1 MLLLYLLLLLLMM
14 LLSILDLPF
23 ADESVVL
30 VVGVV
35 LCIPLELRVKVHVQ
49 IRAASRFVLLEV
61 SEHHLSSG
69 DPLKALVP
77 ISVKTS
83 QPVVCSVLRVDH
95 VEDRLDEV
103 ALCLV

>member
-1 MLLLYLLLLLLMM
+1 MLVFWLLYLLLL

-23 ADESVVL
+23 ADEPVVL

-61 SEHHLSSG
+61 SEHHLSAG
-69 DPLKALVP
+69 NPLKALVP

-83 QPVVCSVLRVDH
+83 QPVVRSVLRVDY

>member
-1 MLLLYLLLLLLMM
+1 MNPLSLSLVLLLYLLSLLFMWLLYLLLLLLM

-23 ADESVVL
+23 ADEPVVL

-61 SEHHLSSG
+61 REHHLSSG

-83 QPVVCSVLRVDH
+83 QP
-95 VEDRLDEV
+95 
-103 ALCLV
+103 